1 MYYTLHHD
9 RHAFRDLLE
18 SIFNEHDILPEI
30 LEKDYYVCLMLQEIA
45 TVRREYDVYFKGGT
59 ALYKCLKRINRFSED
74 IDLTFNNEKF
84 VSKTSKSNAL
94 KKVTSR
100 YTQLELNTV
109 HPQSVSGSGSRTSV
123 YEYDTLFETGFSRKD
138 SLRRV
143 GTVKVETT
151 AFTTFE
157 PYCAYLMEPIILT
170 LASDS
175 VKQILNVEY
184 NMKPFEMNV
193 MKIERIFVDKL
204 FAVED
209 YYLGSAGIGRFIEMG
224 KHLYDL
230 IILFELTSIQK
241 LLLESETELH
251 FIVEQKRIEQDLRHE
266 AKTLGKTISNFQ
278 YWECLETDWDI
289 EKGYNRMQNV
299 YIFLDEDRRRFEYVL
314 EKCAHIHKRFMEN
327 SL

>member
-18 SIFNEHDILPEI
+18 SIFNECDILPEI

-45 TVRREYDVYFKGGT
+45 AVQREYDVYFKGGT

-84 VSKTSKSNAL
+84 ISKTSKSNAL

-100 YTQLELNTV
+100 YTQLEINTA
-109 HPQSVSGSGSRTSV
+109 HPQSVSGSGLRTSV
-123 YEYDTLFETGFSRKD
+123 YEYNILFETDFSKKD

-157 PYCAYLMEPIILT
+157 PHCAYLMEP
-170 LASDS
+170 
-175 VKQILNVEY
+175 
-184 NMKPFEMNV
+184 
-193 MKIERIFVDKL
+193 
-204 FAVED
+204 
-209 YYLGSAGIGRFIEMG
+209 
-224 KHLYDL
+224 

-241 LLLESETELH
+241 LLLESESELY
-251 FIVEQKRIEQDLRHE
+251 FIVEQKRIEQDLSHE
-266 AKTLGKTISNFQ
+266 AKTLGKTISKFN
-278 YWECLETDWDI
+278 YWECLKTDRDI
-289 EKGYNRMQNV
+289 EIGYNRMQNV
-299 YIFLDEDRRRFEYVL
+299 YIFLDEDRRTFEYVL
-314 EKCAHIHKRFMEN
+314 EKCGHLHKRLKEN

>member
-1 MYYTLHHD
+1 MYCTLHHD
-9 RHAFRDLLE
+9 RHVFRDLLE

-45 TVRREYDVYFKGGT
+45 VVQREYDVYFKGGT

-84 VSKTSKSNAL
+84 ISKTSKGNAL
-94 KKVTSR
+94 KKVTSC
-100 YTQLELNTV
+100 YTQLGINTA

-123 YEYDTLFETGFSRKD
+123 YEYDTLFETGFSKRD
-138 SLRRV
+138 SLGRV

-157 PYCAYLMEPIILT
+157 PYSAYLMEPIILT

-175 VKQILNVEY
+175 IKQILNVEY
-184 NMKPFEMNV
+184 NMKPFQMNV
-193 MKIERIFVDKL
+193 MKVERIFVDKL

-209 YYLGSAGIGRFIEMG
+209 YYLGSAGAGRFIEMG

-230 IILFELTSIQK
+230 IILFELASIQK
-241 LLLESETELH
+241 LLLESGTELR

-266 AKTLGKTISNFQ
+266 AKTLGKAICKFD
-278 YWECLETDWDI
+278 YWNCLGSDREI

-299 YIFLDEDRRRFEYVL
+299 YIFLDDDRRTFEYIL
-314 EKCAHIHKRFMEN
+314 EKCGHIHKWFMEN
-327 SL
+327 TL